1 MIVSWNWLKDYLKL
15 EMSEDE
21 LTEKLTMAGLNF
33 EGAESIGEDRAI
45 DLEVTSNRP
54 DWLGHIGVAREI
66 GVLYDLETSYGKADV
81 AQAGPSIDGQLDV
94 VIEADDFC
102 PRYTAR
108 IIRGV
113 KVGPSP
119 AWLADR
125 LTTMGIS
132 VINNVVDITN
142 YVLME
147 SAQPLHAFD
156 LAKLSGDKITVRSAI
171 KGEKFDSLDHKA
183 YDLLE
188 SDYVIADANGP
199 VALAGVMGG
208 ASSEVTDSTTDLL
221 IEAADFAALPV
232 RTTSRRLKLRSD
244 SSYRFER
251 GVDPEMI
258 DWASRRCCE
267 LILEI
272 AGGQVDEGS
281 IYAGNKPEPR
291 ESVTLRYSLLK
302 RILGIDVP
310 EAQVHRILEQLGNAK
325 DSHDG
330 SSITVIPP
338 TWRRDLTREIDLVE
352 EVARVYGYDKIPADK
367 AVKMAASHKSDED
380 RVRDKTRTS
389 MIAAGFNEAVTR
401 SVVSQDWAN
410 AFQGWSTAEPL
421 QTSVPMLRG
430 EDRLRLSLM
439 PSLLGARRS
448 NEKAGNQEI
457 ELYEIAK
464 VYLPKTDTLPD
475 EQYVVSISSGKD
487 FYGLKGVIE
496 ALVAKLNPNVN
507 VDAAVYENTFFE
519 AGRGCQLSI
528 DGETL
533 GYLGQVSTQTAKA
546 FDLQSESTVAE
557 IKFSTLQKIAQL
569 IPQHQEFS
577 SYPTMSL
584 DLNMIADEA
593 TTWADLES
601 TVKQSGSELLES
613 VEYRETFRN
622 EKKDGAGKKRI
633 LLSLVLRSADR
644 TLTGEEAESARD
656 QIVAACEAEHS
667 AKLLG

>member
-1 MIVSWNWLKDYLKL
+1 
-15 EMSEDE
+15 
-21 LTEKLTMAGLNF
+21 
-33 EGAESIGEDRAI
+33 
-45 DLEVTSNRP
+45 
-54 DWLGHIGVAREI
+54 
-66 GVLYDLETSYGKADV
+66 
-81 AQAGPSIDGQLDV
+81 
-94 VIEADDFC
+94 
-102 PRYTAR
+102 
-108 IIRGV
+108 
-113 KVGPSP
+113 
-119 AWLADR
+119 
-125 LTTMGIS
+125 
-132 VINNVVDITN
+132 
-142 YVLME
+142 
-147 SAQPLHAFD
+147 
-156 LAKLSGDKITVRSAI
+156 
-171 KGEKFDSLDHKA
+171 
-183 YDLLE
+183 
-188 SDYVIADANGP
+188 
-199 VALAGVMGG
+199 
-208 ASSEVTDSTTDLL
+208 
-221 IEAADFAALPV
+221 
-232 RTTSRRLKLRSD
+232 
-244 SSYRFER
+244 
-251 GVDPEMI
+251 
-258 DWASRRCCE
+258 
-267 LILEI
+267 
-272 AGGQVDEGS
+272 
-281 IYAGNKPEPR
+281 
-291 ESVTLRYSLLK
+291 
-302 RILGIDVP
+302 
-310 EAQVHRILEQLGNAK
+310 
-325 DSHDG
+325 
-330 SSITVIPP
+330 
-338 TWRRDLTREIDLVE
+338 
-352 EVARVYGYDKIPADK
+352 
-367 AVKMAASHKSDED
+367 
-380 RVRDKTRTS
+380 
-389 MIAAGFNEAVTR
+389 MIAAGFNEAATR